1 MYKGKNNDLSLCVLC
16 VGLPICTKMKS
27 GRNRKVPMGT
37 YGKTDKLREN
47 EQRMRKT
54 RGTNA
59 RLEGKIRRKIRNKVG

>member
-47 EQRMRKT
+47 EQRMR
-54 RGTNA
+54 N
-59 RLEGKIRRKIRNKVG
+59 EGDKCKVRRKNTAKY